1 MICALVVISRVYTS
15 CIHLVIKNVTKSLYL
30 IYIYNISEEQ
40 TMKLNLKTLDEKTE
54 NTNVN
59 LYLSTKDKLK
69 TLAINNGISVSNV
82 IRSAIN
88 DMLDKEGK

>member
-1 MICALVVISRVYTS
+1 
-15 CIHLVIKNVTKSLYL
+15 
-30 IYIYNISEEQ
+30 
-40 TMKLNLKTLDEKTE
+40 MKLNLKTLDEKTE